1 MRWIVTALMMTGA
14 MFAQSA
20 PPPCPANRPVD
31 DIIAEVHRESKK
43 RQRNTDPLPRIH
55 CSWGWCIDVST
66 TPPTIPGPA
75 PRVDASSRGDAIPTT
90 VPIETCG
97 DAMKMALEAAHNV
110 EVGDYYFREK
120 NYNGSSLRY
129 QDALEEK
136 PGDLA
141 IHVRLGRAFEKL
153 NQIPHAIEQY
163 KAAQKLSGPEKWS
176 DEAKSALQ
184 RLQHA
189 PSS

>member
-1 MRWIVTALMMTGA
+1 
-14 MFAQSA
+14 
-20 PPPCPANRPVD
+20 
-31 DIIAEVHRESKK
+31 
-43 RQRNTDPLPRIH
+43 
-55 CSWGWCIDVST
+55 
-66 TPPTIPGPA
+66 
-75 PRVDASSRGDAIPTT
+75 
-90 VPIETCG
+90 
-97 DAMKMALEAAHNV
+97 MKMALEAAHNV

-129 QDALEEK
+129 QDALEEQ

-163 KAAQKLSGPEKWS
+163 KAAQKLSGPENWS